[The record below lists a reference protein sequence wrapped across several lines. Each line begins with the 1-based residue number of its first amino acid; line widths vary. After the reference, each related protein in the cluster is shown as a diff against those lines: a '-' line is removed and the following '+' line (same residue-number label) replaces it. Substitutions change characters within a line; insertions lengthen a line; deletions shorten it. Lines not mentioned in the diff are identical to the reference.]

1 MNGVAAIA
9 ARRTL
14 VVLARRSGGESGD
27 KGAKGLSEVRR
38 WLRVMR
44 MAEGGKG
51 VERAVWTSCWEEG
64 EPVLNDRLACERK
77 VFLGDVD
84 LGTYL

>member
-1 MNGVAAIA
+1 MILGGCANGVAAMA

-14 VVLARRSGGESGD
+14 VVLARRLGGESGER
-27 KGAKGLSEVRR
+27 GAKGLSEVRR

-44 MAEGGKG
+44 MVDGVVG

-64 EPVLNDRLACERK
+64 EPGC
-77 VFLGDVD
+77 LG
-84 LGTYL
+84 